1 MITYIFFA
9 IFVSVLLIYIL
20 SKFFNLGYN
29 KFKKYFKFLLFLI
42 FLSIIFL
49 LVRINPN
56 FLSLIPGFVI
66 FFIKWR
72 PVLNMIKNFFL
83 FKNKNHTS
91 QKGPMSKDQA
101 YEVLGL
107 KKGASEVQIM
117 QAYHALMKKN
127 HPDLGG
133 SDWITS
139 QLNKAKETLLG

>member
-1 MITYIFFA
+1 MIIYIFFG

-20 SKFFNLGYN
+20 SKFFSLEYQ

-42 FLSIIFL
+42 FLIFAFL

-72 PVLNMIKNFFL
+72 PVLNMIKNLFL
-83 FKNKNHTS
+83 LRNKNHTY
-91 QKGPMSKDQA
+91 QKGLMSKDQA

-107 KKGASEVQIM
+107 NKGASEKEIM
-117 QAYHALMKKN
+117 QAYHTLMKKN

>member
-42 FLSIIFL
+42 FLTFIFL

-72 PVLNMIKNFFL
+72 PVLSMIKNFFL
-83 FKNKNHTS
+83 FRNKNNIS
-91 QKGPMSKDQA
+91 QKGLMSKDQA

-107 KKGASEVQIM
+107 NKGASEREIM